1 MSAKVVATQSF
12 DGATMT
18 PEGLQ
23 FKGVTFQPA
32 VEQCEGCARLQD
44 VESQKF
50 CSTYIAPS
58 TKWAL
63 GNCNFATHVKVE
75 TKGQVKVNPLK
86 ASKRAAKGG
95 R

>member
-1 MSAKVVATQSF
+1 MSAKVATPSF
-12 DGATMT
+12 EGATMT

-23 FKGVTFQPA
+23 FKGVVFQPI
-32 VEQCEGCARLQD
+32 VEQCEGCARVQEFED
-44 VESQKF
+44 KKF
-50 CSTYIAPS
+50 CSTYIVPAA
-58 TKWAL
+58 KWAL